1 MDYSPST
8 ISSCPRGSDP
18 NSPRGFCRFF
28 AGVRGVG
35 EERKKE
41 RKKNEKTGAIGHLSY
56 AEVAHRLAEKLH
68 LDASLIHPVSC
79 QTAGVTY
86 APRHTT
92 LAAARLQGLGMHPPH
107 AGQVID
113 QLWMPAL

>member
-35 EERKKE
+35 EE

-92 LAAARLQGLGMHPPH
+92 LAAARLQGLGMRPPH